1 MKFRNTN
8 DTAPATLQLA
18 PMIDVVFLLLIF
30 FLVTWSYARFEN
42 ELDISV
48 PAADESQDPK
58 RRFGEQII
66 NVTEDGRVIVNSV
79 EMGGEELLGALNA
92 VAELRPDQSIILRGD
107 GDAAY
112 KHIARVLNI
121 CHKAKIYNVAFASTK
136 TPSPNP

>member
-1 MKFRNTN
+1 MKFRNKN
-8 DTAPATLQLA
+8 ETAPATLQLA

-66 NVTEDGRVIVNSV
+66 NVTEDGRVVVNSA
-79 EMGGEELLGALNA
+79 EMGDTELLDALQL

-107 GDAAY
+107 QAADY
-112 KHIARVLNI
+112 KHIVRVLNI
-121 CHKAKIYNVAFASTK
+121 CHKAKIYNVAFSTTTK
-136 TPSPNP
+136 PSTNP

>member
-1 MKFRNTN
+1 MKFRNTSEN
-8 DTAPATLQLA
+8 NAANLQLA

-48 PAADESQDPK
+48 PAADESQDPR

-66 NVTEDGRVIVNSV
+66 NVTKDGRVVVNSV
-79 EMGGEELLGALNA
+79 EMGDTELLEALLA

-107 GDAAY
+107 AAVAY
-112 KHIARVLNI
+112 EHIVRVLNI

-136 TPSPNP
+136 ESTSKS